1 MVFYVTFN
9 WLIYDQYHISDE
21 NNVEQNGDY
30 ENLGAAV
37 YVINYSECRITDL
50 CFFLSLT
57 RRATDGPIVFK

>member
-1 MVFYVTFN
+1 MCISSIRFLRCVTLLAGHATF
-9 WLIYDQYHISDE
+9 
-21 NNVEQNGDY
+21 GDY